1 MANTVPYEVLAAPFT
16 LYIADV
22 GETFP
27 DVDTA
32 PPEPDWTKI
41 GTSGALNYD
50 SDAGVTVE
58 HRQSLNP
65 WRSLGDA
72 GSRKIFRSE
81 EDFIIRMELVDVT
94 IEQYRIALN
103 RNALTDTAAGLATP
117 GTRKVG
123 LSRGFTVD
131 TMALLVR
138 GDISPYYADGAM
150 QYEVPIAAQQ
160 GSPTV
165 VYRKD
170 QPAKLALEWMA
181 LVDPS
186 QAAAEYFGRLVAQ
199 DSDSLS

>member
-16 LYIADV
+16 LYIATV
-22 GETFP
+22 GTAFP

-32 PPEPDWTKI
+32 PGVGWTKV
-41 GTSGALNYD
+41 GTSGPLNYD
-50 SDAGVTVE
+50 GDEGVTVE

-72 GSRKIFRSE
+72 GSRKVFRSE
-81 EDFIIRMELVDVT
+81 EDQIVRMSLVDVT
-94 IEQYRIALN
+94 AEQYRLAVN
-103 RNALTDTAAGLATP
+103 RNTVTDVPAGVGTP
-117 GTRKVG
+117 GYRKIG

-131 TMALLVR
+131 TMALLAHA
-138 GDISPYYADGAM
+138 DISPYNATGAM

-165 VYRKD
+165 TYRKD
-170 QPAKLALEWMA
+170 RPAMLPLEWMT

-186 QAAAEYFGRLVAQ
+186 QTAAEYFGRLILQ
-199 DSDSLS
+199 DADANT